1 MAHQR
6 VADVMTRTVI
16 TVDPDTPFRAI
27 ARTLN
32 SRGISGAPVVDASGR
47 PLGVVTEADL
57 LRRQARAGGADR
69 GLRRL
74 LRSLV
79 RRTGHAELTAAELMT
94 SPAVTV
100 HVGDRLPSA
109 AAELARHDIERAPV
123 LNATGKVVGV
133 LSRKDLLSVY
143 LRSDAELSDEIRI
156 EVLAETMC
164 LPPAAVEVHV
174 ADGVV
179 TMTGR
184 VERQS
189 MIDVIIAL
197 TAQVDGVVDV
207 HATLTAEVDDTQLPA
222 PTPENVGVLYP
233 LLHSRRRPEGHDRE

>member
-16 TVDPDTPFRAI
+16 TVAPGTPFREI
-27 ARTLN
+27 AWTLN
-32 SRGISGAPVVDASGR
+32 RHGISGAPVVDASGR
-47 PLGVVTEADL
+47 AIGVVTEADL
-57 LRRQARAGGADR
+57 LRRQAHAGGADR
-69 GLRRL
+69 GLRHL

-79 RRTGHAELTAAELMT
+79 RAPAGAELTAAELMT

-109 AAELARHDIERAPV
+109 AAELARHDIKRAPV

-143 LRSDAELSDEIRI
+143 LRSDAELAQEIRT
-156 EVLAETMC
+156 EVLVEAMC
-164 LPPAAVEVHV
+164 LSPSAVEVRV

-179 TMTGR
+179 TLTGR

-189 MIDVIIAL
+189 MIDVVIAL
-197 TAQVDGVVDV
+197 TAAVDGVVDV
-207 HATLTAEVDDTQLPA
+207 RATLTAEVDDTDLPA
-222 PTPENVGVLYP
+222 PTPENIGVLYP
-233 LLHSRRRPEGHDRE
+233 LLHSRPRTEGHHRG